1 MKIIISGGGTGGHI
15 YPAIAIADAV
25 KAKWPH
31 AEIRFV
37 GAIGRMEME
46 KVPKAGYKIQ
56 GLWISGLQRKSSLK
70 NLLLPIKVIHSLWR
84 CFGIIRKFKP
94 DLAIGVGG
102 YASGPLLYAASRMG
116 IPTMIQEQN
125 SFPGITNK
133 LLAKRADKICVAFDQ
148 MERFFEKDKLVLTG
162 NPVRNW
168 FSGDTLRLDAIHHF
182 ALDGSKKTILIVGGS
197 LGSLAINKAMVHHAK
212 IWAALE
218 DVQIIWQVGALY
230 MDRFSDSKTAKL
242 AHVHPLKFIDRM
254 DLAYGVADIVIC
266 RAGAL
271 TLSEIALCAKPA
283 ILIPSPNV
291 SEDHQTKNAR
301 ALVDSDAAL
310 MIRDEELEE
319 RLASEALKLIHDDV
333 QCKLLSDKI
342 SKWAKPNA
350 TEDILNTIQNLVG

>member
-37 GAIGRMEME
+37 GASGRMEME
-46 KVPKAGYKIQ
+46 KVPKAGYEIQ

-70 NLLLPIKVIHSLWR
+70 NLLLPFKVFHSLWK
-84 CFGIIRKFKP
+84 CFGIIRSFKP

-133 LLAKRADKICVAFDQ
+133 LLAKRADKICVAFEQ

-168 FSGDTLRLDAIHHF
+168 FSGDTLRLDAIRHF
-182 ALDGSKKTILIVGGS
+182 SLDTNKKTILVVGGS
-197 LGSLAINKAMVHHAK
+197 LGSLAINKAMVYHAK
-212 IWAALE
+212 TWSAMR
-218 DVQIIWQVGALY
+218 DVQVIWQVGALY
-230 MDRFSDSKTAKL
+230 IERISDSETANL
-242 AHVHPLKFIDRM
+242 AHVHQLKFIDRM

-291 SEDHQTKNAR
+291 SEDHQTKNAK
-301 ALVDSDAAL
+301 ALVDSQAAL
-310 MIRDEELEE
+310 MIRDEELDEK
-319 RLASEALKLIHDDV
+319 LASEALSLIHNED
-333 QCKLLSDKI
+333 QCRRLSERI

-350 TEDILNTIQNLVG
+350 TEDILKTIQSLVE